1 VTTGT
6 CGRRGDAAP
15 PPAGRLPLLVLAAAV
30 LLFAGALTVAAGPAT
45 AGTGETAEAARGG
58 DDPPS
63 EGAPPKIA
71 SVSYQIDSPY
81 PISHEELAGL
91 VTVRPGMRLTDAAI
105 QDAIRALYAKAPF
118 QEIAAYA
125 REEGGKIHLLFH
137 LRPASVVSDVAVS
150 GVKRLTEAEVL
161 AASRIRR
168 GTPLSAANLKEF
180 ERAVRKELREKGF
193 TKASVSVSAS
203 CDVENGGGRVTI
215 AVEEGSPDIVRSV
228 VFPGASSFSPERLAA
243 MLGVAVGRPF
253 DFREWEKGTGRVMTA
268 YKRAGFL
275 SVHVGDLQV
284 SCEDG
289 EGLCLSARIEEG
301 PRYDVQWEG
310 VRRFSVKD
318 LEKASGIYGDEE
330 TSEGSLI
337 HSVRERLLAFYRERG
352 YRRADVSVEVA
363 PPAGGVRP
371 LTIAV
376 REGAKGHLKAIRFAG
391 NDSLSGKRLRRQM
404 ISREKGSLSFL
415 TGSGDFDEEE
425 WSADLAALTGL
436 YQKEGFVFARIATVD
451 EAWDE
456 RGGMTK
462 TIRIVEGP
470 RYRLREVRFK
480 GNDHF
485 LRRELLDLMGNREGA
500 YVDYVGLERDQEI
513 IASHYRDSGYLDA
526 TVEGRLAFE
535 GEDGAVALFAIS
547 EGPRYRLG
555 KVVVRGNRLTD
566 PVVVLREAPFR
577 EGDPVGERDLLRFQ
591 QAVFRTGLY
600 KSVRV
605 QRVKHPSDGVANLV
619 VEVEETLFFEIEF
632 GAGYGTDTGVR
643 GFVGATERN
652 INKRGRA
659 ASAHMF
665 ASEREQKYLGML
677 REPWIF
683 GNRWKWEGA
692 LTGAYQ
698 ETARESF
705 RLRKTSLI
713 TSISQTFFERSTL
726 SLQYEFSRDR
736 VFDVAPG
743 AVISPEDQGSANI
756 AAARTLF
763 VLDFRDDPFNPR
775 RGSVNSG
782 SLEFAS
788 SFLGSEVEYVKLA
801 GQSSWYFP
809 VAKRNTLAVSGRAGL
824 VRPLGGTATVPIQKR
839 FFLGGRT
846 TVRGFTEE
854 SLGTRGADGSPT
866 GGNYMVNANAEFRVP
881 LKLGFLMALFLD
893 AGSVWLRNDPSG
905 GFDLRESAGLGL
917 RYVTPI
923 GPVSFDYGWKLD
935 RREGESPSEW
945 HFTIGAAF

>member
-6 CGRRGDAAP
+6 GGRRGGAAP
-15 PPAGRLPLLVLAAAV
+15 PPGGRLPLFVLAAAV
-30 LLFAGALTVAAGPAT
+30 LLFAGSLPAAAEPLSAGTGGAVAAG
-45 AGTGETAEAARGG
+45 GG
-58 DDPPS
+58 DDTPS
-63 EGAPPKIA
+63 DGAPPEIA
-71 SVSYQIDSPY
+71 SVSYQVDSPY

-91 VTVRPGMRLTDAAI
+91 VTIRPGLCLTDAAI
-105 QDAIRALYAKAPF
+105 RDAIRTLYAKAPF

-125 REEGGKIHLLFH
+125 REEGGRIHLLFH
-137 LRPASVVSDVAVS
+137 LRPASVVSDVAVT

-168 GTPLSAANLKEF
+168 GTPLTAENLQGY

-193 TKASVSVSAS
+193 TEAAVSVSAS
-203 CDVENGGGRVTI
+203 CEVESGGGKVTI

-228 VFPGASSFSPERLAA
+228 AFPGASAFPPERLAA
-243 MLGVAVGRPF
+243 MLGVTVGRPF
-253 DFREWEKGTGRVMTA
+253 DFRKWEKGIGGVRMA

-301 PRYDVQWEG
+301 PRYDVRWEG
-310 VRRFSVKD
+310 MQRFSVKD
-318 LEKASGIYGDEE
+318 LEKASDIYGDEE

-337 HSVRERLLAFYRERG
+337 HSVRERLLAFYRGRH
-352 YRRADVSVEVA
+352 YWRADVSVEVGT
-363 PPAGGVRP
+363 PDGGVRP

-376 REGAKGHLKAIRFAG
+376 REGVKVHLKAIRFAG
-391 NDSLSGKRLRRQM
+391 NDGLSEKRLRRQM
-404 ISREKGSLSFL
+404 TSREKGSLSVL

-425 WSADLAALTGL
+425 WSADMAGLVGL
-436 YQKEGFVFARIATVD
+436 YQQEGFVFARIAEVND
-451 EAWDE
+451 AWDK

-462 TIRIVEGP
+462 TIRIVEGA
-470 RYRLREVRFK
+470 RYHLREVRFR

-485 LRRELLDLMGNREGA
+485 LRQELLALMGNREGTN
-500 YVDYVGLERDQEI
+500 VDYVGLERDQEV
-513 IASHYRDSGYLDA
+513 IASHYRDAGYLDA
-526 TVEGRLAFE
+526 TVEGRLDFE
-535 GEDGAVALFAIS
+535 GEDGAVALFTVS
-547 EGPRYRLG
+547 EGSRYRLG
-555 KVVVRGNRLTD
+555 KVIVRGNRLTD

-577 EGDPVGERDLLRFQ
+577 AGDPIGERDLLRFQ

-600 KSVRV
+600 KSVRI
-605 QRVKHPSDGVANLV
+605 QRVKHPSEGIADLV
-619 VEVEETLFFEIEF
+619 VEVEETHFFEVEF
-632 GAGYGTDTGVR
+632 GAGYGTDTGLR

-652 INKRGRA
+652 INRRGRSV
-659 ASAHMF
+659 SAQVF
-665 ASEREQKYLGML
+665 ASEKEQKYLGML

-705 RLRKTSLI
+705 SLRKTSLL
-713 TSISQTFFERSTL
+713 TSISQAFFGRSTL
-726 SLQYEFSRDR
+726 SLQYEISRDR

-763 VLDFRDDPFNPR
+763 VLDFRDDPFNPH
-775 RGSVNSG
+775 RGSINSG

-788 SFLGSEVEYVKLA
+788 SFLGSEVEYVKMA

-809 VAKRNTLAVSGRAGL
+809 VVKRNTLAVSGRAGL
-824 VRPLGGTATVPIQKR
+824 VVPLRGTAAVPIQKR

-846 TVRGFTEE
+846 TVRGFREE
-854 SLGTRGADGSPT
+854 SLGSRGADGSPT

-881 LKLGFLMALFLD
+881 LRLGFLLAVFLD
-893 AGSVWLRNDPSG
+893 AGSVWLRNDPTG